1 MPVQRHEF
9 AQRNLKFSVSLSFW
23 DKAARRKLHL
33 GCRKQAN
40 RESVDLEA
48 ERGQRKAPEEAFPSL
63 QQHGEGW
70 WKYDVIVPLYFKGER
85 CCLAGCCQGNCFLLG
100 LMSLRFVVSLPGAGK
115 SSSIFSIL
123 SGEMA
128 MGFAQLCSI
137 RVNDYEAVLK
147 HHQDTHGTAH

>member
-9 AQRNLKFSVSLSFW
+9 APRNLKFSVSLSFW

-48 ERGQRKAPEEAFPSL
+48 EKGQRKAPEEAFPSL